1 MSVVAS
7 GGWGGSASGAPVRT
21 ARSPFDNEPPLR
33 WLRRLNLLPADGLGT
48 GRRAL
53 FLALLTWLPIAL
65 WALVSGRFHIDDG
78 AESLL
83 RHYGVHGRCL
93 VAVPLLVL
101 GERMLYG
108 TSQAMATRLAAVADA
123 EPAAK
128 LRLDTAV
135 ASVARWGAASLP
147 WLLIGGAAI
156 AWSLGNRLE
165 EHADAMAWA
174 VDSDG
179 AFGFGGWWFA
189 YVSRP
194 IFVALVFAWIWRI
207 LLLTVWCWRI
217 GRADLPLVPT
227 HPDRMGGIAM
237 VAKLPGA
244 FALVAVALSAV
255 LASRW
260 AHEILHHGA
269 ALASYQHTVVVFVVL
284 WTMLMLLPLLA
295 LAPALGKV
303 RARSLVAYSELVG
316 LQGRLVHRRWIEG
329 KTVGDEPILDAPEI
343 GPVADAAVLYEA
355 VKKMRRVPI
364 GKVSIAMIV
373 VPLVL
378 PLALVAALQIPL
390 KTMVLDLF
398 KVLV

>member
-1 MSVVAS
+1 MP
-7 GGWGGSASGAPVRT
+7 PVW
-21 ARSPFDNEPPLR
+21 SPFDNELPLR
-33 WLRRLNLLPADGLGT
+33 WLRRLNLVPADGLGA

-65 WALVSGRFHIDDG
+65 WALASGRFPLDDG

-93 VAVPLLVL
+93 VAIPMLVL
-101 GERMLYG
+101 GERMLHG
-108 TSQAMATRLAAVADA
+108 TSQAIATRLAAAAHA
-123 EPAAK
+123 ESAAK
-128 LRLDTAV
+128 LGFNAAV
-135 ASVARWGAASLP
+135 ASVARWGQASLP
-147 WLLIGGAAI
+147 WLLIVGAAI
-156 AWSLGNRLE
+156 AWSLGDPPE
-165 EHADAMAWA
+165 AHGDAMAWA
-174 VDSDG
+174 VGSDG
-179 AFGFGGWWFA
+179 TVDFGGWWFA

-194 IFVALVFAWIWRI
+194 IFVALVLAWLWR
-207 LLLTVWCWRI
+207 LMLFTAWCWRI
-217 GRADLPLVPT
+217 GRIDLPLVPT
-227 HPDRMGGIAM
+227 HADRMGGIAM

-269 ALASYQHTVVVFVVL
+269 ALASYQHTVVVFVAL

-295 LAPALGKV
+295 LAPALAKV

-316 LQGRLVHRRWIEG
+316 LQGRLVHHRWIEC

-364 GKVSIAMIV
+364 SKMSIALIV
-373 VPLVL
+373 VPLAL

-390 KTMVLDLF
+390 KTMLLDLF